1 MDPSTHADASAAQ
14 TAITSTGATISKTYS
29 FSLTYKI
36 EAEDAQ
42 RDAING
48 VLHIEDYGR
57 EAVITPTFNTN
68 HLKMLCNDV
77 GSSAT
82 AYNPSSTGSGEHI
95 YLVDTGVNT
104 THAEFSGRTVNNLYT
119 GFGSGTDFTD
129 TDGHGTSMASLI
141 IGANIGTAKDC
152 LLYTSDAADE

>member
-1 MDPSTHADASAAQ
+1 MAEYIVAMDPSTHADASAAQ

-68 HLKMLCNDV
+68 HLKQFKK
-77 GSSAT
+77 
-82 AYNPSSTGSGEHI
+82 I
-95 YLVDTGVNT
+95 YLHPFVND
-104 THAEFSGRTVNNLYT
+104 RTICLNVNDLEKFLNKYDISINWENL
-119 GFGSGTDFTD
+119 
-129 TDGHGTSMASLI
+129 
-141 IGANIGTAKDC
+141 
-152 LLYTSDAADE
+152 